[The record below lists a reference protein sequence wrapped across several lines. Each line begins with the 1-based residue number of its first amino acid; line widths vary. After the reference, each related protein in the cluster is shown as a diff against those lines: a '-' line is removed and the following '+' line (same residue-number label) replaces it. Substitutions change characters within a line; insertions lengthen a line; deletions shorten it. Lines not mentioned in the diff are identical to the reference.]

1 MEYYGI
7 TFIGIA
13 LFFGFFSFICIKRIF
28 EFSTDSKKKHKIWI
42 PFYILLLFCILIRGG
57 SLVYFGITLDNKD
70 KDTEYLRGVL
80 MSIPY
85 MVYLFLYL
93 LLLLHFLIYYI
104 NAHINLANDRNIF
117 NNEIPNLTKKTI
129 ILLIIVFPIFFVVF
143 SLITI
148 LVLTKIIEPWI
159 LIEMISIFNIASP
172 GILIAYYVFLNF
184 KFSGRPFRDEHSQ
197 KNTKII
203 IRISILWSVSRII
216 SGIIYL
222 ALKITDLKQLI
233 FGKNEKEITP
243 EIKTLNIILIIL
255 FFIILEIV
263 PIFFSLDHNLTK
275 TFMKDEF
282 RGEQLINPN
291 NEENGDVL
299 VNDSRTTI
307 KSDQNISKS
316 SRATIKTLKIDIK
329 DYLVEEGDINIGEKQ
344 FERKN
349 GLGTIHKGQYKNEDV
364 SIRIIK
370 FDRLSRYNIEDIIG
384 DFKQIIHLDHKN
396 ISKFIGY
403 AISQD
408 NRVIIITKESKNC
421 SLYDYIHKEEKK
433 LSMEEKLKIAL
444 GIIQGI
450 EYLHENNIVHCHLH
464 SKNILLDEELNP
476 IIVDFGFRNLY
487 ELANLF
493 NKYINK
499 NGYSAPEVLGTSGK
513 FFKIPE
519 NTNENLEKIDIYSYG
534 MILWEIITNTV
545 PFDVKLSDVKKYVL
559 EDKVRPEVPT
569 NIDKSLSTLIRN
581 CWDSEL
587 IKRPSEKEII
597 DLLRVNP
604 DIFYD

>member
-1 MEYYGI
+1 
-7 TFIGIA
+7 
-13 LFFGFFSFICIKRIF
+13 
-28 EFSTDSKKKHKIWI
+28 
-42 PFYILLLFCILIRGG
+42 
-57 SLVYFGITLDNKD
+57 LDNKD

-197 KNTKII
+197 KNTKVI

-222 ALKITDLKQLI
+222 ALKITDLRQLI

-291 NEENGDVL
+291 SEENGDVL

-307 KSDQNISKS
+307 QSDRNFSKS
-316 SRATIKTLKIDIK
+316 SRASIKTLKIDIK

-408 NRVIIITKESKNC
+408 NRVIIITKEAKNC

-433 LSMEEKLKIAL
+433 LSMEEKSKIAL

-450 EYLHENNIVHCHLH
+450 EYLHQNNIVHCHLH

-493 NKYINK
+493 NKYVNK